1 MFPRPVRRLSFRAIM
16 TRPIDLDDQ
25 PPIHAQKVD
34 DVIADRRLPA
44 KLRAFAAPVTKG
56 APNDRLG
63 LDVVRT
69 LLAREGV

>member
-1 MFPRPVRRLSFRAIM
+1 M
-16 TRPIDLDDQ
+16 TRPIDLDNQ
-25 PPIHAQKVD
+25 PPIHAEEVD
-34 DVIADRRLPA
+34 NEVADRRLPA

-69 LLAREGV
+69 LLACEAFED